1 MILLTGLFFARCYTR
16 LLQVGPTIYF
26 WTPCIYMIKSEKL
39 TSFVDCSVMLI
50 LESVC
55 VIDRTVGESG

>member
-1 MILLTGLFFARCYTR
+1 MLDVTLGSYKWAP
-16 LLQVGPTIYF
+16 QYF

-39 TSFVDCSVMLI
+39 TSFVDCSVMMV